1 MQILDNKNVTRK
13 TIEGGEET
21 FFEIKKSKFISKA
34 LNVNSKTELED
45 VLNKIKTQYKDA
57 SHCCYAYDVESLGK
71 GFCDDGEPS
80 GTSGK
85 PILNVIEKN
94 NLSNTLIVVIR
105 YFGGIK
111 LGAGPLTRAYSNS
124 ATMALK
130 NSTTK
135 QLKKVCK
142 IRFDV
147 GFEKIFEIYKL
158 SLMGLFCV
166 ENNVE
171 NGFEVVC
178 ELKNKDEVL
187 REIENFN
194 VLNLKYNEVW
204 M

>member
-1 MQILDNKNVTRK
+1 MQILDNKNVTKK
-13 TIEGGEET
+13 TIECGEEVLI
-21 FFEIKKSKFISKA
+21 EIKKSKFISKA
-34 LNVNSKTELED
+34 VNINSKTELENI
-45 VLNKIKTQYKDA
+45 LTEIKTKYKDA
-57 SHCCYAYDVESLGK
+57 THYCYAYDVESLGK

-142 IRFDV
+142 ISFNV
-147 GFEKIFEIYKL
+147 SFEKTFEIYKL

-166 ENNVE
+166 ENNFE
-171 NGFEVVC
+171 NYFEIVC

-187 REIENFN
+187 RKIEGFN
-194 VLNLKYNEVW
+194 VSNIKFFEVW